1 MPQKIN
7 QEKAEKYKTRL
18 VGKYLE
24 EYATKEVEQLPYN
37 NLKGLWSQGKYK
49 EFLENALDRLKLLQ
63 ILPELCPTLDL
74 SVEEEVRKHL
84 QDIDKALRTFKK
96 YFSSQNKDIR
106 EETVSWVGKQLPTD
120 LRKLFLN
127 GEWEKFRAKVLKKFD
142 IKLKLSKCLF
152 VICPFLGLSRERE
165 VHELV
170 QQLYLLYYC
179 DDQEITDVTESGDE
193 LVPDN
198 WLENWGKRIV
208 KRRQKERILQAADLA
223 SKLKK
228 RLRDNHYVCDEKVLT
243 FEVESEFRRKCQE
256 TPELQD
262 GSLLLKAA
270 KKFLSSIGIW
280 LKLDGQFRRLPAG
293 VYFLFYIEE
302 EELYPG
308 SFIIGSQSVPVYV
321 GMSASDISTRLR
333 DHRAKIGRAKDLDVA
348 DFAVKVMF
356 VDNRHYAP
364 CIEGMFIEDFVPVWN
379 RETLGISFGS
389 QKHSLWE
396 KYHVDKDPDVC
407 KDFERKLNI
416 SGGHS
421 ESESESES
429 ASESESVSTSASE
442 SASEQSGPS

>member
-1 MPQKIN
+1 MPQKMN
-7 QEKAEKYKTRL
+7 QEKAEKYKTHL

-63 ILPELCPTLDL
+63 FLRELCPTLDL

-84 QDIDKALRTFKK
+84 QDIDKALREFKK

-106 EETVSWVGKQLPTD
+106 VEMVSTVGKQLPTD

-127 GEWEKFRAKVLKKFD
+127 GEWEKFRTEVLKKFA
-142 IKLKLSKCLF
+142 ITLKLSKCLF

-170 QQLYLLYYC
+170 QQFYLLYYC
-179 DDQEITDVTESGDE
+179 DDQDD
-193 LVPDN
+193 

-223 SKLKK
+223 RKLKK
-228 RLRDNHYVCDEKVLT
+228 RLRDNHYVYDEKILT

-280 LKLDGQFRRLPAG
+280 LKLDGKFPRLPAG
-293 VYFLFYIEE
+293 VYFLFYIGEK
-302 EELYPG
+302 ELYPG
-308 SFIIGSQSVPVYV
+308 SFIIGSQCVPVYV
-321 GMSASDISTRLR
+321 GMSASDISKRLR

-348 DFAVKVMF
+348 DFAVKVML

-364 CIEGMFIEDFVPVWN
+364 CIEGMFIEDFDPVWN
-379 RETLGISFGS
+379 KETLGISFGS
-389 QKHSLWE
+389 RKNSLWE

-407 KDFERKLNI
+407 SDMERKLSI

-421 ESESESES
+421 ESESESTSDEWQ
-429 ASESESVSTSASE
+429 SESESESESE
-442 SASEQSGPS
+442 SAS

>member
-7 QEKAEKYKTRL
+7 QEKAAKYKTHL

-63 ILPELCPTLDL
+63 ILPEICPTLDL

-84 QDIDKALRTFKK
+84 QDIDKALREFKK

-106 EETVSWVGKQLPTD
+106 EETVSRVGKQLPTD

-127 GEWEKFRAKVLKKFD
+127 EEWEKFRTKVLKTFA
-142 IKLKLSKCLF
+142 ITLKLSKCLF

-165 VHELV
+165 VHELI
-170 QQLYLLYYC
+170 QQFYLLYYC
-179 DDQEITDVTESGDE
+179 DDQDD
-193 LVPDN
+193 

-223 SKLKK
+223 RKLKK
-228 RLRDNHYVCDEKVLT
+228 RLRDNHYVYDEKILT

-280 LKLDGQFRRLPAG
+280 LKLDGQFRRLPPG
-293 VYFLFYIEE
+293 VYFLFYIGEK
-302 EELYPG
+302 ELYPG
-308 SFIIGSQSVPVYV
+308 SFIIGSQCVPVCV

-356 VDNRHYAP
+356 ADNRHYAP

-396 KYHVDKDPDVC
+396 KYHVDKDPEVC
-407 KDFERKLNI
+407 KDMERKLNI

-429 ASESESVSTSASE
+429 E
-442 SASEQSGPS
+442 SASASASASS